1 MSARVASIARRLHR
15 TRDVGLSWG
24 ALRRSLSSSRLP
36 PPPPPPPH
44 PQGAGRI
51 PVTWVSLGV
60 MVVAGG
66 AVVAYFEYEKE
77 RKSTQV
83 VSNMVT
89 YGKPALGG
97 PWTLVDSAGR
107 PVTDASLRGQWA
119 LLYFGF
125 AHCPDICP
133 SELQKMTQVV
143 KRLEKTRGVGAAV
156 VPVVISVDPKRDS
169 VEQMHHYKQDFHPRM
184 MALTGTPAQIEK
196 AARHYR
202 VYFRNTQETEDEDD
216 DDYLVDHSIV
226 MYLIDPEGEFQ
237 EFFTQIASADEIVE
251 RISTH
256 VKASGYQ
263 T

>member
-1 MSARVASIARRLHR
+1 V
-15 TRDVGLSWG
+15 LST
-24 ALRRSLSSSRLP
+24 STP
-36 PPPPPPPH
+36 PPPPPPP
-44 PQGAGRI
+44 AFKNRTGRI

-66 AVVAYFEYEKE
+66 AVVGYFEYEKE

-83 VSNMVT
+83 VSNQIT

-107 PVTDASLRGQWA
+107 PVTDAALRGQWA

-133 SELQKMTQVV
+133 SELQKMTTVV
-143 KRLEKTRGVGAAV
+143 RRLDKQRGVGAV
-156 VPVVISVDPKRDS
+156 VQPVVITVDPKRDS
-169 VEQMHHYKQDFHPRM
+169 VAQMAHYKQDFHPRM
-184 MALTGTPAQIEK
+184 MALTGTPQQIEK

-202 VYFRNTQETEDEDD
+202 VYFRNTQETQDEDD

-226 MYLIDPEGEFQ
+226 MYLVDPEGEFQ
-237 EFFTQIASADEIVE
+237 EFFTQIATVDEIVD
-251 RISTH
+251 RIATH
-256 VKASGYQ
+256 VKAAAF
-263 T
+263 